1 MSWTDCYPNLLHALG
16 KEDDG
21 FNPTDPTTQKIMR
34 ALLTELIEL
43 LGKDDEF
50 NVIDSA
56 NNTHLTY
63 VCVPKTSSNRSFQNS
78 KEWLD
83 VASK

>member
-1 MSWTDCYPNLLHALG
+1 MSSTDYLPNLLRALG

-34 ALLTELIEL
+34 ALLAELIEL
-43 LGKDDEF
+43 LGKDYEL

-56 NNTHLTY
+56 NNTQLTY
-63 VCVPKTSSNRSFQNS
+63 VRVPNTSSN
-78 KEWLD
+78 
-83 VASK
+83 